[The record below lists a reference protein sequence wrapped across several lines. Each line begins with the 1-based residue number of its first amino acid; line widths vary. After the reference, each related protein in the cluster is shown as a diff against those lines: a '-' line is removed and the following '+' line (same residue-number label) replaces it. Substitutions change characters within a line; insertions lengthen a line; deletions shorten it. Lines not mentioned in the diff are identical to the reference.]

1 MKTLLLIEDS
11 KFLRMATERL
21 LVKEGYV
28 ILCAN
33 DGEQALSIA
42 RERRPDMVILDML
55 LPKISGI
62 ELLNKLKSG
71 SLTSGIP
78 VIVLSGMSQR
88 NEEKLKRAGASAFLE
103 KGPLLENPKPLLEA
117 IETILAQTPP
127 WLPTTIEETPLA
139 INAKDAGQ

>member
-28 ILCAN
+28 ILCAS
-33 DGEQALSIA
+33 DGEEALSIA
-42 RERRPDMVILDML
+42 REQRPDMVILDML

-62 ELLNKLKSG
+62 EVLNKLKSG

-117 IETILAQTPP
+117 IKKILLQTPP
-127 WLPTTIEETPLA
+127 WLSIDDNPSPMT
-139 INAKDAGQ
+139 AKDTGE

>member
-21 LVKEGYV
+21 LSKEGYV
-28 ILCAN
+28 ILCAD
-33 DGEQALSIA
+33 DGEEALTIA
-42 RERRPDMVILDML
+42 RAQRPDLVILDML

-62 ELLNKLKSG
+62 EVLNKLKSG

-103 KGPLLENPKPLLEA
+103 KGPLLDHPKPLLDT
-117 IETILAQTPP
+117 IEKILAETPP
-127 WLPTTIEETPLA
+127 WLPSPIPNTLPPTGSKEA
-139 INAKDAGQ
+139 IQ